1 MCGLST
7 RGAGIVADVKRL
19 HLFEFEDLPWFPA
32 VVRDAMTDLL
42 GKAIE
47 VGRIYHPVVPLLAE
61 ALRATGETKILDLC
75 SGGGG
80 PVPTLR
86 RLLASEHGLDVEVQL
101 SDFYPNLAAF
111 TRIAAQEERVSFV
124 PESVDATHV
133 PARLPGF
140 RTMFTCLHH
149 FKPAQAQA
157 ILRDAWAADRGI
169 GVFEFTE
176 RSALGLA
183 QMLTSPL
190 ASLALTPFIRPFRWS
205 RLALTY
211 AVPVVPAL
219 FMFDGVVSQLRTY
232 TADELR
238 GMTKGLRRPGYR
250 WEVGHVKHPLFPGKV
265 SYLLG
270 LPGASAPKL

>member
-1 MCGLST
+1 
-7 RGAGIVADVKRL
+7 VVKRL

-47 VGRIYHPVVPLLAE
+47 VGRINPPVVPLRAA
-61 ALRATGETKILDLC
+61 ALRTTGDRSILDLC

-80 PVPTLR
+80 PVPGLR
-86 RLLASEHGLDVEVQL
+86 KLLARDHGLDVEVRL
-101 SDFYPNLAAF
+101 SDFYPNVAAF
-111 TRIAAQEERVSFV
+111 ERICRGQEGRVTFE
-124 PESVDATHV
+124 PEPVDATCV
-133 PARLPGF
+133 PGELRGF
-140 RTMFTCLHH
+140 RTMFTCMHH

-157 ILRDAWAADRGI
+157 ILRDAWAGDRGI

-176 RSALGLA
+176 RSAAGLA
-183 QMLTSPL
+183 QMALSPL
-190 ASLALTPFIRPFRWS
+190 SAAILTPFVRPFRWS

-211 AVPVVPAL
+211 VVPVVPAL

-232 TADELR
+232 TPDELR
-238 GMTKGLRRPGYR
+238 AMTRKLQRRDYR
-250 WEVGHVKHPLFPGKV
+250 WEIGHVKHPLMPGKV

-270 LPGASAPKL
+270 LPSAGAPRP